1 MDANNS
7 DKSQKN
13 ALKQKINTIRQFFF
27 HILFHF
33 NDEYLMKGFYSN
45 DNDCWTCC
53 YLFDSYLKIR
63 MITLT
68 GSFAMVTMKRAN
80 GGL

>member
-1 MDANNS
+1 MDANNN

-13 ALKQKINTIRQFFF
+13 ALKQKTNTIMQFFF
-27 HILFHF
+27 QFHILLFHF
-33 NDEYLMKGFYSN
+33 DEYLMKCFYSN
-45 DNDCWTCC
+45 DNDC
-53 YLFDSYLKIR
+53 YLIDSYLRIR

-68 GSFAMVTMKRAN
+68 GSLAMVTMKRAN